1 MRTDPVLGKRITLTL
16 SCTDGSCFC
25 DYRHATS
32 SCFFSLHR
40 GQRSFGV
47 FNILF
52 FFFAFD
58 DCHFR
63 KHFFDPGLSRLAIS

>member
-52 FFFAFD
+52 FFLLSMTATFESTFSTLV
-58 DCHFR
+58 F
-63 KHFFDPGLSRLAIS
+63 PGSRSA